1 MSDSASVGD
10 PAPNFTLGDH
20 FGRRVE
26 LASFKGRSHVL
37 LVFYPLDWT
46 PT

>member
-1 MSDSASVGD
+1 MISPGT

-20 FGRRVE
+20 FGRRIE
-26 LASFKGRSHVL
+26 LASFRGRKHVM
-37 LVFYPLDWT
+37 LVFYPLDFT